1 MFDTI
6 FMPLKSIMA
15 AKKKKN
21 STMTYGTLIVA
32 SVIAGLLGLIG
43 TLISRSGAG
52 TVILTFFVVAIAV
65 FLVTLFVAWL
75 YQIALTTLT
84 KKVKY
89 ARALGALS
97 KYLLVLSVALLLT
110 MLLAMIPSVGLFIGG
125 VLFAIL
131 FLVANVVLI
140 RSTMEF
146 CGTDL
151 LTTIVSMFV
160 VYTAV
165 SLIAYFTL
173 AQFAPSLIPLL
184 SSLGSGATAGK
195 LI

>member
-15 AKKKKN
+15 AKKQKN
-21 STMTYGTLIVA
+21 STMTYWTLVVA
-32 SVIAGLLGLIG
+32 SVIVGLLGLIG
-43 TLISRSGAG
+43 TLVSKSDAG
-52 TVILTFFVVAIAV
+52 TVILTFLVAAISV

-89 ARALGALS
+89 TSALGALS

-110 MLLAMIPSVGLFIGG
+110 MLLAMIPNVGLFIGG

-146 CGTDL
+146 CGADL

-160 VYTAV
+160 VYTTF
-165 SLIAYFTL
+165 SLIVYFTL
-173 AQFAPSLIPLL
+173 AQFAPSMLTLL
-184 SSLGSGATAGK
+184 SSLGIGASAGK

>member
-6 FMPLKSIMA
+6 FMPLKSIMDT
-15 AKKKKN
+15 KKQKN
-21 STMTYGTLIVA
+21 STMTYWTLVVA
-32 SVIAGLLGLIG
+32 SAIMGLLGLVG
-43 TLISRSGAG
+43 TIASKSSVG
-52 TVILTFFVVAIAV
+52 TVILTFLVATILV

-75 YQIALTTLT
+75 YQIVLTTLT

-89 ARALGALS
+89 ERALAALS

-131 FLVANVVLI
+131 FLIANVVLI

-151 LTTIVSMFV
+151 LTTIVSMFI
-160 VYTAV
+160 VYSAF

-173 AQFAPSLIPLL
+173 AQFAPSLLPIL
-184 SSLGSGATAGK
+184 SSLGLSSAAGK
-195 LI
+195 VL